1 MTFDFNLAGELIN
14 EHLID
19 EQKDINNIKV
29 NAMNT
34 FFQNYI
40 NDEKIDYA
48 EKWDSII
55 KLDKMQRTRNKL
67 SVFNKAFSEKSEF
80 DSDFFSLNN
89 ISEDWLID
97 FMDKVEK
104 VSNEEFQIVWSKL
117 LLKEAENPGIVPKK
131 VLHTLFLMDSDDAKN
146 FVEFTRFCFADG
158 GKNHYNLYHP
168 IVFFKRDSK
177 KYESFGLNL
186 EQIESLEN
194 LGLIMKD
201 FNNKYCFKNKKILYY
216 KDKYIVI
223 KADEIDVGNIK
234 LTKVGQSLINIINI
248 VHNDVI
254 FKHTIELWKKDGC
267 LVQVNNKF
275 L

>member
-223 KADEIDVGNIK
+223 KADEIDAGNIK

>member
-80 DSDFFSLNN
+80 DSDSFSLNN

-223 KADEIDVGNIK
+223 KADEIDAGNIK